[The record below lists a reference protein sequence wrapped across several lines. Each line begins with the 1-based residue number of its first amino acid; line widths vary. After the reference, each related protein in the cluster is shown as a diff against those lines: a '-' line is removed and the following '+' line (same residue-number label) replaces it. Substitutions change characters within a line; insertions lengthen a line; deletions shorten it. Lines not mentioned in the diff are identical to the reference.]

1 MLLAFF
7 SLCCLLGIISWRRS
21 HDHKPH
27 RTLALHHER
36 WERHLPGASRPSDRR
51 GAFLRDEAGERHGA
65 AGSGADASRGPVFPV
80 ESVFELA
87 VTGAGVSAVACRQA
101 IPPSQITFTTT
112 PAGPRCNAKA
122 APSARPAEPGAT
134 KDKSLVSPTAKAVAP
149 PVAQASRK
157 KK

>member
-1 MLLAFF
+1 MITNHIAHWRSTMNGGKGISRAHLARQI
-7 SLCCLLGIISWRRS
+7 GVGRS
-21 HDHKPH
+21 FVTKLEKG
-27 RTLALHHER
+27 TAQ
-36 WERHLPGASRPSDRR
+36 PGAELM
-51 GAFLRDEAGERHGA
+51 LRAGRYF
-65 AGSGADASRGPVFPV
+65 RQPV